1 MMNEKDEMDGKQ
13 KALLMLTMAAQ
24 GFFNATLAELEAKKL
39 PGRAQS
45 NRVLFEDG
53 LANICISIQLNSKEI
68 RAALAMVKPEFI
80 DVLSAYELKLCGP
93 LAAVFGDCEEVSMID
108 LGKLN

>member
-1 MMNEKDEMDGKQ
+1 MMSELDQMDAKQ
-13 KALLMLTMAAQ
+13 KALLMLTLAAQ
-24 GFFNATLAELEAKKL
+24 GFFNATLAELKAKKL

-45 NRVLFEDG
+45 NRVMFEDG

-80 DVLSAYELKLCGP
+80 EVLSAYELRLCGP
-93 LAAVFGDCEEVSMID
+93 LTAVFGDPEEVAMTD